1 MTIIDWIVLSGY
13 ILLMIGLGGWV
24 GRRQHSQRDYYLGGQ
39 AVPPW
44 QVALSVLATQVSAIS
59 LVSAPAFVALRP
71 GGGLVWLQYEFAI
84 PLAMIG
90 VMVWLVPAY
99 RRTGGVTIY
108 EYLEGRF
115 GAATRSAVG
124 LVFLVSRG
132 LGAGVALLATAIVT
146 AVCLDQPLPE
156 TILAI
161 GAVAVA
167 YTTLGGIVAD
177 IYSDII
183 QLGVLWAGA
192 LATAFT
198 VAARID
204 GPVLPAIR
212 AAADRT
218 RVFDFAATGL
228 GDGQTFAFWPMLVG
242 GLFLYLSYYGCD
254 QSQAQRL
261 LTTPT
266 LRGAQRA
273 LVINGLLR
281 FPLVLSYCAVGV
293 LLIPFLAAHPEFA
306 DRLAGRPPD
315 FLVPV
320 FLVEYLPAGLL
331 GVIVAGIFAASMSSL
346 DSALNS
352 LSAVTYRDFL
362 ARRFPA
368 LARLAP
374 DREVR
379 LGRALTVGWGVVATG
394 FALGMAGG
402 SETVLELVNKI
413 GSAFYGPVLGVFLLG
428 LASRRA
434 GQGAAL
440 SGLLAG
446 VSVNLAL
453 WLGWERTV
461 SWLWWNVVGLAV
473 CLGVALAVQ
482 RIADAG
488 SAASA
493 RPASPE
499 PAPLQWPAVYVRLL
513 LAAFAAALL
522 AAAAIQSWLHP

>member
-1 MTIIDWIVLSGY
+1 MTTVDWIVLGGY
-13 ILLMIGLGGWV
+13 ILLMLGLGGWV
-24 GRRQHSQRDYYLGGQ
+24 GRRQHTQRDYYLGGQ

-59 LVSAPAFVALRP
+59 LVSAPAFIALRT

-99 RRTGGVTIY
+99 RRTGGMTIY
-108 EYLEGRF
+108 EYLDQRF
-115 GAATRSAVG
+115 GPATRAAVS

-146 AVCLDQPLPE
+146 AVCLDWRLPE
-156 TILAI
+156 TILVI
-161 GAVAVA
+161 GAVAVV

-183 QLGVLWAGA
+183 QLGVLWIGA
-192 LATAFT
+192 LVTAGIIWT
-198 VAARID
+198 RID
-204 GPVLPAIR
+204 GPLIPAMH
-212 AAADRT
+212 AAAART
-218 RVFDFAATGL
+218 RVFDFASTGF
-228 GDGQTFAFWPMLVG
+228 GDGQTFAFWPMLCG

-254 QSQAQRL
+254 QSQTQRL
-261 LTTPT
+261 LTTPSVG
-266 LRGAQRA
+266 GAQRA

-293 LLIPFLAAHPEFA
+293 LLIPFLVTHPDFA

-315 FLVPV
+315 FLVPY
-320 FLVEYLPAGLL
+320 FLVEFLPAGLL

-362 ARRFPA
+362 ACRFPV
-368 LARLAP
+368 LARLSP
-374 DREVR
+374 VQEVR
-379 LGRALTVGWGVVATG
+379 LGRALTVGWGIVATG

-428 LASRRA
+428 ASKRSFRQPA
-434 GQGAAL
+434 V
-440 SGLLAG
+440 LAG
-446 VSVNLAL
+446 LFTGVGVNMVL
-453 WLGWERTV
+453 WLVWADAI
-461 SWLWWNVVGLAV
+461 SWLWWNVIGLIV
-473 CLGVALAVQ
+473 CVAMVLSVQ
-482 RIADAG
+482 RITGCGQPAGFRPPPDAVV
-488 SAASA
+488 SR
-493 RPASPE
+493 RPNG
-499 PAPLQWPAVYVRLL
+499 LIVTLL
-513 LAAFAAALL
+513 VTFGVILV
-522 AAAAIQSWLHP
+522 AAAAIEGWLRP